1 MATGRRIIKTVIEEF
16 LLSIKCNYKCN
27 EPLSKHTTFGI
38 GGNADFFV
46 EIQTEQQLTK
56 LLKFIDENKI
66 KFYVI
71 GVGSNLLFSDEKF
84 EGIIIKLSSDNAG
97 EFAKV
102 EINEEYICCG
112 AAVSLAYLAH
122 QTAEQCLSGLEYLS
136 GIPGTIGG
144 AVYGNAG
151 IKNYDISSV
160 LQEVELIN
168 YKGNKNILSKDKFN
182 FEYRKSNI
190 NNAIIT
196 KAKFILKKA
205 DKNDILQTIFKEQ
218 QKRKQNQPLGTK
230 NAGCIFKNPQND
242 SAGRI
247 IDSLNLK
254 NFNIGDAEISSRH
267 ANFFINKNNASC
279 TDMLKLINFVQNEV
293 YKKYKIKLETEIKI
307 IK

>member
-1 MATGRRIIKTVIEEF
+1 M
-16 LLSIKCNYKCN
+16 
-27 EPLSKHTTFGI
+27 
-38 GGNADFFV
+38 
-46 EIQTEQQLTK
+46 K
-56 LLKFIDENKI
+56 LLKFTDENKI

-71 GVGSNLLFSDEKF
+71 GGGSNLLFSDENF
-84 EGIIIKLSSDNAG
+84 EGIIIKLSSDKYS
-97 EFAKV
+97 EFANI
-102 EINEEYICCG
+102 ENNEESLCCG
-112 AAVSLAYLAH
+112 AAISLAYLAR
-122 QTAEQCLSGLEYLS
+122 QTAEQGLSGLEYLS
-136 GIPGTIGG
+136 GIPGTVGG

-151 IKNYDISSV
+151 IRNYDISSV

-168 YKGNKNILSKDKFN
+168 YNGSKSILSKDKFN

-190 NNAIIT
+190 KNAIIT
-196 KAKFILKKA
+196 KVKFVLKKT
-205 DKNDILQTIFKEQ
+205 DKNDILQTVLKEQ

-254 NFNIGDAEISSRH
+254 NFSIGDAQISDKH
-267 ANFFINKNNASC
+267 ANFFINKNNASSS
-279 TDMLKLINFVQNEV
+279 DMLKLINFVQNEV